1 MKLKEDVIVENKY
14 KVNEIFLSIDGE
26 GYRTGLPVV
35 FVRLYGCNLNCSY
48 CDTRYS
54 CEQQE
59 YKEMSLYDILA
70 QVLSYG
76 VPRVTLTGGE
86 PLIHPGVKD
95 LIVSLVAND
104 IEVNIE
110 TNGAVDLDE
119 FIEFKYNSK
128 VVFTMDYKCKSSGM
142 EDKMILSNLEFLQP
156 KDVIKFVVSNYNEM
170 EEMEYILEASKCKAQ
185 VYVSPVFGAIEP
197 KELVEY
203 VLENK
208 LNNVKVQVQLHKII
222 WEPTK
227 RGV

>member
-1 MKLKEDVIVENKY
+1 MENKY

-35 FVRLYGCNLNCSY
+35 FIRLYGCNLNCSY

-95 LIVSLVAND
+95 LIVSLVANN

-170 EEMEYILEASKCKAQ
+170 EKMEYILESSKCKAQ
-185 VYVSPVFGAIEP
+185 AYVSPVFGAIEP

-208 LNNVKVQVQLHKII
+208 
-222 WEPTK
+222 
-227 RGV
+227 

>member
-1 MKLKEDVIVENKY
+1 
-14 KVNEIFLSIDGE
+14 
-26 GYRTGLPVV
+26 
-35 FVRLYGCNLNCSY
+35 
-48 CDTRYS
+48 
-54 CEQQE
+54 
-59 YKEMSLYDILA
+59 MSLYDILTE
-70 QVLSYG
+70 VLKYK

-170 EEMEYILEASKCKAQ
+170 EKMEYILESSKCKAQ
-185 VYVSPVFGAIEP
+185 AYVSPIFGAVEP
-197 KELVEY
+197 KELMEY

-208 LNNVKVQVQLHKII
+208 LNKVKVKVQLHKII
-222 WEPTK
+222 WNPNM
-227 RGV
+227 R

>member
-1 MKLKEDVIVENKY
+1 MY

-35 FVRLYGCNLNCSY
+35 FIRLYGCNLNCSY

-59 YKEMSLYDILA
+59 YKEMSLYDILVE
-70 QVLSYG
+70 VLNYG

-128 VVFTMDYKCKSSGM
+128 VIFTMDYKCKSSGM
-142 EDKMILSNLEFLQP
+142 EDKMILSNLVFLQP

-203 VLENK
+203 VLDNG
-208 LNNVKVQVQLHKII
+208 LNDVKVQVQLHKII

>member
-1 MKLKEDVIVENKY
+1 MENRGY

-26 GYRTGLPVV
+26 GVRTGLPTV
-35 FVRLYGCNLNCSY
+35 FIRLYGCNLKCSY

-54 CEQQE
+54 CENRE
-59 YKEMSLYDILA
+59 YKLMPLMDILE

-86 PLIHPGVKD
+86 PLIHEGVKD
-95 LIVSLVAND
+95 LINSLVAND

-110 TNGAVDLDE
+110 TNGAVDLNDFWE
-119 FIEFKYNSK
+119 YKHNSK
-128 VVFTMDYKCKSSGM
+128 VIFTMDYKCASSGM
-142 EDKMILSNLEFLQP
+142 EDKMILWNLYLLQP
-156 KDVIKFVVSNYNEM
+156 KDVIKFVVSNYNEL
-170 EEMEYILEASKCKAQ
+170 EKMEYILEETGCKAQ
-185 VYVSPVFGAIEP
+185 PYVSPVFGAIEP

-203 VLENK
+203 ILENK

-222 WEPTK
+222 WNPNM

>member
-1 MKLKEDVIVENKY
+1 MENKY

-59 YKEMSLYDILA
+59 YKEMSLYDILVE
-70 QVLSYG
+70 VLNYG

-128 VVFTMDYKCKSSGM
+128 VVFTMDYKCKSSCM
-142 EDKMILSNLEFLQP
+142 EEKMILSNLVFLQP

-185 VYVSPVFGAIEP
+185 AYVSPVFGAIEP

-203 VLENK
+203 ILDNK

>member
-1 MKLKEDVIVENKY
+1 MENKY

-54 CEQQE
+54 CENQE
-59 YKEMSLYDILA
+59 YKQMSLYDILA

-95 LIVSLVAND
+95 LITSLVAND

-170 EEMEYILEASKCKAQ
+170 EKMEYILESSKCKAQ
-185 VYVSPVFGAIEP
+185 AYVSPVFGAIEP

>member
-1 MKLKEDVIVENKY
+1 MY

-35 FVRLYGCNLNCSY
+35 FIRLYGCNLNCSY

-54 CEQQE
+54 CENQE
-59 YKEMSLYDILA
+59 YKEMSLYDILVE
-70 QVLSYG
+70 VLNYG

-95 LIVSLVAND
+95 LINSLVAND

-142 EDKMILSNLEFLQP
+142 EEKMVLSNLEFLQP

-185 VYVSPVFGAIEP
+185 AYVSPVFGAIEP

-208 LNNVKVQVQLHKII
+208 LNNIKVQVQLHKII

>member
-1 MKLKEDVIVENKY
+1 MEHLY

-35 FVRLYGCNLNCSY
+35 FIRLYGCNLNCSY

-59 YKEMSLYDILA
+59 YKEMSLYDILVE
-70 QVLSYG
+70 VLSYG

-95 LIVSLVAND
+95 LITSLVAND

-208 LNNVKVQVQLHKII
+208 LNNVKVQVQLHKIT

>member
-1 MKLKEDVIVENKY
+1 MENKY

-35 FVRLYGCNLNCSY
+35 FIRLYGCNLNCSY

-142 EDKMILSNLEFLQP
+142 EDKMILSNLVFLQP

-185 VYVSPVFGAIEP
+185 AYVSPVFGAIEP

-203 VLENK
+203 ILDNK

>member
-1 MKLKEDVIVENKY
+1 MEHLWINNMEHLY

-35 FVRLYGCNLNCSY
+35 FIRLYGCNLNCSY

-59 YKEMSLYDILA
+59 YKEMSLYDILVK
-70 QVLSYG
+70 VLSYR

-95 LIVSLVAND
+95 LIKSLVAND

-185 VYVSPVFGAIEP
+185 AYVSPVFGAIEP
-197 KELVEY
+197 KELVDY
-203 VLENK
+203 VLDNK
-208 LNNVKVQVQLHKII
+208 LNNVKVQIQLHKII
-222 WEPTK
+222 WNPNE

>member
-1 MKLKEDVIVENKY
+1 MEDKMY

-26 GYRTGLPVV
+26 GVRTGLPTV
-35 FVRLYGCNLNCSY
+35 FIRLYGCNLKCSY

-54 CEQQE
+54 CENSE
-59 YKEMSLYDILA
+59 YKLMPLMDILE

-86 PLIHPGVKD
+86 PLIHEGVKD
-95 LIVSLVAND
+95 LINSLVVNG

-110 TNGAVDLDE
+110 TNGAVDLEDFWE
-119 FIEFKYNSK
+119 YKYNSK
-128 VVFTMDYKCKSSGM
+128 VIFTMDYKCASSGM
-142 EDKMILSNLEFLQP
+142 EDKMKLWNLKLLQP
-156 KDVIKFVVSNYNEM
+156 KDVIKFVVSNYNEL
-170 EEMEYILEASKCKAQ
+170 EKMEYILKESECKARP
-185 VYVSPVFGAIEP
+185 YVSPVFDKIEP

-203 VLENK
+203 ILDNK

-222 WEPTK
+222 WNPNM

>member
-1 MKLKEDVIVENKY
+1 MENKY

-26 GYRTGLPVV
+26 GCRTGLPVV

-54 CEQQE
+54 CENQE
-59 YKEMSLYDILA
+59 YKQMSLYE
-70 QVLSYG
+70 VLVEVLNYK

-86 PLIHPGVKD
+86 PLMQPGVKD
-95 LIVSLVAND
+95 LINSLVAND

-142 EDKMILSNLEFLQP
+142 EEKMILSNLEFLQP

-170 EEMEYILEASKCKAQ
+170 EKMEYILESSKCKAQ
-185 VYVSPVFGAIEP
+185 PYVSPVFEAIEP

>member
-1 MKLKEDVIVENKY
+1 MY

-35 FVRLYGCNLNCSY
+35 FIRLYGCNLNCSY

-170 EEMEYILEASKCKAQ
+170 EKMEYILESSKCKAQ
-185 VYVSPVFGAIEP
+185 AYVSPVFGAIEP

-208 LNNVKVQVQLHKII
+208 LNTVKVQVQLHKII
-222 WEPTK
+222 WNPNM

>member
-1 MKLKEDVIVENKY
+1 MEDRMF

-26 GYRTGLPVV
+26 GVRTGLPTV
-35 FVRLYGCNLNCSY
+35 FIRLYGCNLNCSY

-54 CEQQE
+54 CENKE
-59 YKEMSLYDILA
+59 YTLMPLMDILE

-86 PLIHPGVKD
+86 PLIHEGVKD
-95 LIVSLVAND
+95 LINSLVVNG

-110 TNGAVDLDE
+110 TNGAVDLQDFWE
-119 FIEFKYNSK
+119 FRYSSK
-128 VVFTMDYKCKSSGM
+128 VIFTMDYKCASSGM
-142 EDKMILSNLEFLQP
+142 EDKMKLWNLKVLQP
-156 KDVIKFVVSNYNEM
+156 KDVIKFVVSNYNEL
-170 EEMEYILEASKCKAQ
+170 EKMEYILEETGCKAQ
-185 VYVSPVFGAIEP
+185 PYVSPVFGAIEP

-222 WEPTK
+222 WNPNM

>member
-1 MKLKEDVIVENKY
+1 MENKY

-35 FVRLYGCNLNCSY
+35 FIRLYGCNLNCSY

-170 EEMEYILEASKCKAQ
+170 EKMEYILEASKCKAQ
-185 VYVSPVFGAIEP
+185 AYVSPVFGAIEP

>member
-1 MKLKEDVIVENKY
+1 MENKY

-26 GYRTGLPVV
+26 GCRTGLPVV

-95 LIVSLVAND
+95 LITSLVAND

-142 EDKMILSNLEFLQP
+142 EDKMILSNLVFLQP

-203 VLENK
+203 ILDNK

>member
-1 MKLKEDVIVENKY
+1 MEHLY

-35 FVRLYGCNLNCSY
+35 FIRLYGCNLNCSY

-59 YKEMSLYDILA
+59 YKEMSLYDILVE
-70 QVLSYG
+70 VLSYG

-95 LIVSLVAND
+95 LIKSLVAND

-142 EDKMILSNLEFLQP
+142 EHKMILSNLEFLQP

-170 EEMEYILEASKCKAQ
+170 VKMEFILESSKCKAQ
-185 VYVSPVFGAIEP
+185 PYVSPVFGAIEP
-197 KELVEY
+197 KELVDY
-203 VLENK
+203 VLDNK
-208 LNNVKVQVQLHKII
+208 LNNVKVQIQLHKII
-222 WEPTK
+222 WNPNE

>member
-1 MKLKEDVIVENKY
+1 MEHLWINNMEHLY

-35 FVRLYGCNLNCSY
+35 FIRLYGCNLNCSY

-59 YKEMSLYDILA
+59 YKEMSLYDILVE
-70 QVLSYG
+70 VLSYG

-95 LIVSLVAND
+95 LIKSLVAND

-170 EEMEYILEASKCKAQ
+170 AKMEFILESSKCKAQ
-185 VYVSPVFGAIEP
+185 PYVSPVFGAIEP
-197 KELVEY
+197 KELVDY
-203 VLENK
+203 VLDNK

-222 WEPTK
+222 WNPNE

>member
-1 MKLKEDVIVENKY
+1 MENKY

-26 GYRTGLPVV
+26 GCRTGLPVV

-54 CEQQE
+54 CEGQE
-59 YKEMSLYDILA
+59 YKEMSLYDILVE
-70 QVLSYG
+70 VLNYG

-95 LIVSLVAND
+95 LITSLVAND

-142 EDKMILSNLEFLQP
+142 EEKMILSNLVFLQP

-185 VYVSPVFGAIEP
+185 AYVSPVFGAIEP

-203 VLENK
+203 VLDNG
-208 LNNVKVQVQLHKII
+208 LNDVKVQVQLHKII

>member
-1 MKLKEDVIVENKY
+1 MENKY

-70 QVLSYG
+70 QVLKYK

-142 EDKMILSNLEFLQP
+142 EEKMILSNLVFLQP

-185 VYVSPVFGAIEP
+185 AYVSPVFGAIEP

-203 VLENK
+203 VLDNG
-208 LNNVKVQVQLHKII
+208 LNDVKVQVQLHKII

>member
-1 MKLKEDVIVENKY
+1 MQNKY

-35 FVRLYGCNLNCSY
+35 FIRLYGCNLNCSY

-170 EEMEYILEASKCKAQ
+170 EKMEYILESSKCKAQ
-185 VYVSPVFGAIEP
+185 AYVSPVFGAIEP

-222 WEPTK
+222 WNPNM

>member
-1 MKLKEDVIVENKY
+1 MENKGY

-26 GYRTGLPVV
+26 GCRTGLPVV

-54 CEQQE
+54 CEGQE
-59 YKEMSLYDILA
+59 YKEMSLYDILVE
-70 QVLSYG
+70 VLNYG

-95 LIVSLVAND
+95 LITSLVAND

-142 EDKMILSNLEFLQP
+142 EEKMILSNLVFLQP

-170 EEMEYILEASKCKAQ
+170 EEMEYVLEASMCKAQ

>member
-1 MKLKEDVIVENKY
+1 MENKY

-35 FVRLYGCNLNCSY
+35 FIRLYGCNLNCSY

-59 YKEMSLYDILA
+59 YKEMSLYDILVE
-70 QVLSYG
+70 VLSYG

-170 EEMEYILEASKCKAQ
+170 EKMEYILESSKCKAQ
-185 VYVSPVFGAIEP
+185 PYVSPVFGAIEP
-197 KELVEY
+197 SELVEY

-222 WEPTK
+222 WNPNM

>member
-1 MKLKEDVIVENKY
+1 MENKY

-35 FVRLYGCNLNCSY
+35 FIRLYGCNLNCSY

-142 EDKMILSNLEFLQP
+142 EEKMVLSNLVFLQP

-185 VYVSPVFGAIEP
+185 AYVSPVFGAIEP
-197 KELVEY
+197 KELVQY
-203 VLENK
+203 VLDNG
-208 LNNVKVQVQLHKII
+208 LNDVKVQVQLHKII

>member
-1 MKLKEDVIVENKY
+1 MQNKY

-35 FVRLYGCNLNCSY
+35 FIRLYGCNLNCSY

-170 EEMEYILEASKCKAQ
+170 EKMEYILEASKCKAQ

-222 WEPTK
+222 WNPNM

>member
-1 MKLKEDVIVENKY
+1 MY

-35 FVRLYGCNLNCSY
+35 FIRLYGCNLNCSY

-70 QVLSYG
+70 QVLSYE

-95 LIVSLVAND
+95 LITSLVAND

-142 EDKMILSNLEFLQP
+142 EEKMILSNLVFLQP

-185 VYVSPVFGAIEP
+185 AYVSPVFGAIEP

-203 VLENK
+203 ILDNK

>member
-1 MKLKEDVIVENKY
+1 MENKGY

-35 FVRLYGCNLNCSY
+35 FIRLYGCNLNCSY

-54 CEQQE
+54 CEGQE
-59 YKEMSLYDILA
+59 YKEMSLYDILVE
-70 QVLSYG
+70 VLNYG

-95 LIVSLVAND
+95 LINSLVAND

-142 EDKMILSNLEFLQP
+142 EEKMVLSNLVFLQP

-170 EEMEYILEASKCKAQ
+170 EEMEYVLEASMCKAQ

>member
-1 MKLKEDVIVENKY
+1 MENKY

-26 GYRTGLPVV
+26 GCRTGLPVV

-54 CEQQE
+54 CEGQE
-59 YKEMSLYDILA
+59 YKEMSLYDILV

-95 LIVSLVAND
+95 LITSLVAND

-142 EDKMILSNLEFLQP
+142 EEKMILSNLVFLQP

-222 WEPTK
+222 WEPSK

>member
-1 MKLKEDVIVENKY
+1 MENKY

-35 FVRLYGCNLNCSY
+35 FIRLYGCNLNCSY

-59 YKEMSLYDILA
+59 YKEMSLYDILVE
-70 QVLSYG
+70 VLSYG

-95 LIVSLVAND
+95 LIKSLVAND

-128 VVFTMDYKCKSSGM
+128 VVFTMDYKCASSGM

-170 EEMEYILEASKCKAQ
+170 AKMEFILESSKCKAQ
-185 VYVSPVFGAIEP
+185 PYVSPVFGAIEP
-197 KELVEY
+197 KELVDY
-203 VLENK
+203 VLDNK

-222 WEPTK
+222 WNPNE

>member
-1 MKLKEDVIVENKY
+1 MENKY

-35 FVRLYGCNLNCSY
+35 FIRLYGCNLNCSY

-95 LIVSLVAND
+95 LITSLVAND

-128 VVFTMDYKCKSSGM
+128 VVFTMDYKCASSGM

-185 VYVSPVFGAIEP
+185 AYVSPVFGAIEP

-203 VLENK
+203 VLDNG
-208 LNNVKVQVQLHKII
+208 LNDVKVQVQLHKII